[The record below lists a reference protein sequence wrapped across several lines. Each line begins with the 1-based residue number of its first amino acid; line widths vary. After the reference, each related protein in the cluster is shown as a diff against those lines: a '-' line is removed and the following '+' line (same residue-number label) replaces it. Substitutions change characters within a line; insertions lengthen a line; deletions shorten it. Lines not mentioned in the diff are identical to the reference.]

1 MSPLLLAPLRLF
13 FAVTSRIVPPLAV
26 RVAERLFT
34 TPPHSRRRDIEHE
47 MLADATRFAIP
58 MDGGPE
64 LAGYSW
70 GRPGDPIVLLVHGW
84 TATATCFVNFINPL
98 VDAGFRVVAYDVLA
112 HGNSPGRT
120 VSVTEWA
127 DTILAAL
134 ATVGPVDCI
143 IGHSMGA
150 GGVVI
155 DSWMSRFRLNDLKT
169 GGFDTG
175 SSCRDSGAANRDTCS
190 CLRSAFRLRDKK
202 RVAGRNSEASRRG

>member
-1 MSPLLLAPLRLF
+1 MSPLFLTPLRLF
-13 FAVTSRIVPPLAV
+13 FAAASRIVPALLAV

-34 TPPHSRRRDIEHE
+34 TPPHSRRWRDIEHE

-70 GRPGDPIVLLVHGW
+70 GRSGDPIVLLVHGW

-98 VDAGFRVVAYDVLA
+98 VDAGFRVVAHDVLA

-150 GGVVI
+150 GAW
-155 DSWMSRFRLNDLKT
+155 SSRPR
-169 GGFDTG
+169 
-175 SSCRDSGAANRDTCS
+175 SCSRRRSPSCRRHSTS
-190 CLRSAFRLRDKK
+190 
-202 RVAGRNSEASRRG
+202 SR